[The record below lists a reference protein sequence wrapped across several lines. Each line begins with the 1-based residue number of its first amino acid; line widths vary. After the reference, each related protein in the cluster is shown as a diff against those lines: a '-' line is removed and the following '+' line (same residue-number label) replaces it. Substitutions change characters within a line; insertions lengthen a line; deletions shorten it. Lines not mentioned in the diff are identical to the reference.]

1 MLLGPV
7 FSREWVTAPRRLRF
21 YIGKAAY
28 VAALLALI
36 STAWL
41 LLTGTQD
48 IRSVGDMARF
58 GATLFQLLA
67 PLQMALVLFFS
78 ALLAASAVAQEKD
91 RRTLVLLLMTRLS
104 GRELVLGRLFSS
116 LLQVFVLL
124 AAAWPMF
131 LLAGL
136 FGGISGSQIVRVFAV
151 TLAAALAAGSIGSTL
166 ALWREKTFQTLALAF
181 LTLMFWLAL
190 AEILV
195 AAGNWGFRWQR
206 SLHGGLGAQASA
218 PGGPCWRRRDRWS
231 GRPGRCR
238 CSVRRCCYSWRLPGE
253 SRSWPMLWRSVG
265 FGFGIR
271 RANCKLRRGE

>member
-1 MLLGPV
+1 M
-7 FSREWVTAPRRLRF
+7 SPRCWR
-21 YIGKAAY
+21 
-28 VAALLALI
+28 LI

-78 ALLAASAVAQEKD
+78 ALLAAERRGSGKGSPDTRPAADDPPFRPGIGAGADCFPACCRYSCCWPPPGRCFCWPDCSAA
-91 RRTLVLLLMTRLS
+91 
-104 GRELVLGRLFSS
+104 FP
-116 LLQVFVLL
+116 
-124 AAAWPMF
+124 AAK
-131 LLAGL
+131 
-136 FGGISGSQIVRVFAV
+136 SCRVFAV

-195 AAGNWGFRWQR
+195 AAGNWGFRWQGVSTATWGAGISPWR
-206 SLHGGLGAQASA
+206 AVLAAARPLVAQAA
-218 PGGPCWRRRDRWS
+218 IAAAG
-231 GRPGRCR
+231 
-238 CSVRRCCYSWRLPGE
+238 SVRRCIYFWRLPGE
-253 SRSWPMLWRSVG
+253 SRSGQCCGDRLDSGLESVAR
-265 FGFGIR
+265 I
-271 RANCKLRRGE
+271 ATLARGE